1 MFRQPSILGCAGND
15 VTANPHPLSYRDVFV
30 LTRSRRELQDEV
42 VDEAGNVTSEA
53 CGVVRGMR
61 EENVPVRVLGWNE
74 WGRRGQEWTVQ
85 LAHTVMVQK
94 DEVTV
99 ADWGVVRGLERRVVV
114 WLPGR
119 DKGDEV
125 LTDEAVD
132 AQDRLFGVSRC
143 TTQLLVVDVPKAKTT
158 PQLATP

>member
-15 VTANPHPLSYRDVFV
+15 ATANPHPLSYSDVFV
-30 LTRSRRELQDEV
+30 LSRSRRELQDEV
-42 VDEAGNVTSEA
+42 VDEAGKVTSEA

-61 EENVPVRVLGWNE
+61 QENVPVRVLGWND

-85 LAHTVMVQK
+85 LAHTVMART

-125 LTDEAVD
+125 ETDEAVD
-132 AQDRLFGVSRC
+132 AQDRLFAVSRC
-143 TTQLLVVDVPKAKTT
+143 TTQLLVVDVPGAGDSHG
-158 PQLATP
+158 

>member
-15 VTANPHPLSYRDVFV
+15 ATANPHPLSYSDVFV
-30 LTRSRRELQDEV
+30 LSRSRRELQDEV
-42 VDEAGNVTSEA
+42 VDEAGKVTSEA

-61 EENVPVRVLGWNE
+61 QENVPVRVLGWND

-85 LAHTVMVQK
+85 LAHTVMART

-99 ADWGVVRGLERRVVV
+99 ADGGVVRGLERRVVV

-125 LTDEAVD
+125 ETDEAVD
-132 AQDRLFGVSRC
+132 AQDRLFAVSRC
-143 TTQLLVVDVPKAKTT
+143 TTQLLVVDVPGAGDSHG
-158 PQLATP
+158 

>member
-15 VTANPHPLSYRDVFV
+15 ATANPHPLSYSDVFV
-30 LTRSRRELQDEV
+30 LSRSRRELQDEV
-42 VDEAGNVTSEA
+42 VDEAGKVTSEA

-61 EENVPVRVLGWNE
+61 QENVPVRVLGWND

-85 LAHTVMVQK
+85 LAHTVMART

-119 DKGDEV
+119 HQRFDTGDS
-125 LTDEAVD
+125 DEEIEAR
-132 AQDRLFGVSRC
+132 DRLYAVSRC
-143 TTQLLVVDVPKAKTT
+143 TSQLVVVDVPSG
-158 PQLATP
+158 P